1 MEKKRVLLVDTSCV
15 VFHKGLN
22 EKRVQVGQS
31 LMRCRLYLPLLVF
44 PFHVKVFEALK
55 SLGKSQYIFYNKYDL
70 LLCF

>member
-1 MEKKRVLLVDTSCV
+1 VGSSCV

-44 PFHVKVFEALK
+44 AFHVKVFEALK
-55 SLGKSQYIFYNKYDL
+55 SLGKSDQYIFL
-70 LLCF
+70 LQQISIFFFVSSFY